1 MSKIREFTAAA
12 EDDLT
17 YGQQVIV
24 TARWILVLTGLLL
37 ALWNPGPISELRIQI
52 LFILLL
58 AVANFYLHAQLL
70 MGRPTLSSVVYGA
83 SAADLVVITVMVL
96 VGEGFGSST
105 FVFYYPAILAF
116 SVAFP
121 PVMTFLFLA
130 GAGGFYGL
138 IGLVTID
145 YTATDFQALVA
156 RLVMMLAVAV
166 CGSLYWR
173 IERNRRDAAVEARE
187 KLMAQI
193 GKRSPKKAESRA

>member
-1 MSKIREFTAAA
+1 MSKIREFSTAT
-12 EDDLT
+12 EEDLT

-24 TARWILVLTGLLL
+24 SARWILVVTGLML

-70 MGRPTLSSVVYGA
+70 MGRPPLSSVVYGA
-83 SAADLVVITVMVL
+83 SAADLTVITVMVL
-96 VGEGFGSST
+96 IGSGFDSNT

-121 PVMTFLFLA
+121 PVMTFFFAA
-130 GAGGFYGL
+130 GATGFYGL
-138 IGLVTID
+138 IGLATLD
-145 YTATDFQALVA
+145 LSATDFQALVA
-156 RLVMMLAVAV
+156 RMVMMVAIAV
-166 CGSLYWR
+166 CGSMYWR
-173 IERNRRDAAVEARE
+173 IERNRRVAAVEARE

-193 GKRSPKKAESRA
+193 GKKTPAKARSGA